1 MYCRNCGTPL
11 KPDNYIC
18 TKCGVP
24 AGIGNKFCPSCAN
37 ATDEKAVMC
46 VHCGVYFTPPQNF
59 ARPQN
64 FGPQQNYAQ
73 PQSFAPPGIE
83 QRSKLVAALLA
94 FFLGIFGVHN
104 FYLGYTNRA
113 VTQLL
118 LTLVA
123 SAFTCGISAI
133 AVQVWAIVEGV
144 QLLTGTINTDANGY
158 PLKNDI

>member
-37 ATDEKAVMC
+37 PTDENAVMC
-46 VHCGVYFTPPQNF
+46 VRCGVFFAAPQNV
-59 ARPQN
+59 APQD
-64 FGPQQNYAQ
+64 AQ
-73 PQSFAPPGIE
+73 

-94 FFLGIFGVHN
+94 FFLGTLGIHN
-104 FYLGYTNRA
+104 FYLGYTNKG

-118 LTLVA
+118 LTLLA
-123 SAFTCGISAI
+123 SFLTCGLSAV

-144 QLLTGTINTDANGY
+144 QLLTGTINTDGNGY
-158 PLKNDI
+158 PLKQDI

>member
-24 AGIGNKFCPSCAN
+24 AGVGNKFCPSCGK

-46 VHCGVYFTPPQNF
+46 VSCGVYFSPPQQF
-59 ARPQN
+59 T
-64 FGPQQNYAQ
+64 PQQN
-73 PQSFAPPGIE
+73 FAPPGTQ

-94 FFLGIFGVHN
+94 FFLGTLGVHN
-104 FYLGYTNRA
+104 FYLGYTDRG

-118 LTLVA
+118 LTLVG
-123 SAFTCGISAI
+123 SFFTCGISAF

-144 QLLTGTINTDANGY
+144 QLLTGTISTDANGN
-158 PLKNDI
+158 PLRHDI